1 MRLLV
6 VAMCLGLSAAQAQSP
21 PVEPSAPPPAVRFVT
36 VDKDV
41 TLEVLDWGGTGR
53 PLIFLAGLGGT
64 AHTFE
69 ALAPKFA
76 GAHHVYAITRRG
88 YGASSKPEPVYRNYM
103 ADRLGDDVLAVIDA
117 LKLDRPVVAGHSIAG
132 EELSSIGSRHP
143 EKVAGLIYLDAHGAH
158 AFYDPGQ
165 DNYAVDGAELFRR
178 LDQLKQ
184 PTTLEADKAR
194 MEELLQSGL
203 LRQYETDIRLRLSVF
218 KALPALPQGNPRPDP
233 DAPYNNAIFVGQQ
246 RYTHVDGPILAIMAL
261 PQDSD
266 KDVPPSRKAAQTMN
280 LRNAM
285 HRAAAFQAAMPQAH
299 VVRLAYANHFV
310 FRSNETDVLRE
321 MSAFLAMLD

>member
-1 MRLLV
+1 MRLPV
-6 VAMCLGLSAAQAQSP
+6 IAIALGLFSAQAQTLP
-21 PVEPSAPPPAVRFVT
+21 AEHGAPPPTIRFIA

-69 ALAPKFA
+69 GLAPKFT
-76 GAHHVYAITRRG
+76 GAHHVYSITRRG

-143 EKVAGLIYLDAHGAH
+143 EKVAGLIYLEAHGPH
-158 AFYDPGQ
+158 AFFDAGQ
-165 DNYAVDGAELFRR
+165 DNFAVDSAELFRR

-184 PTTLEADKAR
+184 PTTVETDKAR
-194 MEELLQSGL
+194 IEELLQSGL
-203 LRQYETDIRLRLSVF
+203 LQQYEADLRYRLGF
-218 KALPALPQGNPRPDP
+218 FAAMPAMPPGGSRPNPN
-233 DAPYNNAIFVGQQ
+233 APYDNAIFAGQQ
-246 RYTHVDGPILAIMAL
+246 RYAHVGGPILAIMAL
-261 PQDSD
+261 PQDTD
-266 KDVPPSRKAAQTMN
+266 KNVPPPLKAARTISQQS
-280 LRNAM
+280 AM
-285 HRAAAFQAAMPQAH
+285 HRAEAFQAAMPQAR
-299 VVRLAYANHFV
+299 VVRLAYASHFV
-310 FRSNETDVLRE
+310 FLSNEADVLRE
-321 MSAFLAMLD
+321 MNAFIATLD